1 MWLYTDQG
9 HVSVVADRDNDKK
22 VFVRSRNKLS
32 LVAFMGKHKIIE
44 KKDADYKYRVHI
56 LKTEFAQYMYDYIS
70 KMEYDN
76 FKGHLLHSGVTGKE
90 YKVYTDVYTAGLG
103 FEDVN

>member
-9 HVSVVADRDNDKK
+9 HVSVVADRNNDKK
-22 VFVRSRNKLS
+22 VFVRARNKMS
-32 LVAFMGKHKIIE
+32 LLYFWDHKVIE

-56 LKTEFAQYMYDYIS
+56 NKTEFAQYMYDYIS
-70 KMEYDN
+70 KLEYDN
-76 FKGHLLHSGVTGKE
+76 FKGHLLHSGVSTDE
-90 YKVYTDVYTAGLG
+90 YKVYSDVYNAGLG

>member
-9 HVSVVADRDNDKK
+9 HVSVVADRNNDKK
-22 VFVRSRNKLS
+22 VFVRARNRIS
-32 LVAFMGKHKIIE
+32 LLHFWHHKVIE
-44 KKDADYKYRVHI
+44 KKNADYKYRVHI

-76 FKGHLLHSGVTGKE
+76 FKGHLLHSGMKPSE

-103 FEDVN
+103 FEDVD